1 MVSTS
6 VTVKAGHYCIP
17 LLAVEVIIR
26 AGNAKE
32 HLIRYGTRLT
42 ASTLG
47 LLLATNISVI
57 FCM

>member
-17 LLAVEVIIR
+17 PLAVEVIIR

-32 HLIRYGTRLT
+32 HLIRYGIVI
-42 ASTLG
+42 SNG
-47 LLLATNISVI
+47 LESIA
-57 FCM
+57 